1 MAARICD
8 GYTMATELI
17 HECSSTSRQE
27 FLATDDKPYHFV
39 ECGLPNVFLVGVRY
53 FQCECGE
60 KYVEIP
66 AIKQLMSLIA
76 RHTVMKDQALSGTE
90 IKFLRKRL
98 GQKAADFAASVKLQ
112 PETLSRVE
120 NGKQEVGA
128 KTDFYIRIYYA
139 LSSKDPVL
147 LDALKEALDKALSL
161 RRTKSPKK
169 LPKTVAK
176 IEHDEWALKV
186 AAGR

>member
-1 MAARICD
+1 
-8 GYTMATELI
+8 MATELT
-17 HECSSTSRQE
+17 HECNSASRQE
-27 FLATDDKPYHFV
+27 FLATEAKPYHFV
-39 ECGLPNVFLVGVRY
+39 DSGMPNVYLVGVRY
-53 FQCECGE
+53 FRCECGQ

-66 AIKQLMSLIA
+66 ALKQLMSLIA

-120 NGKQEVGA
+120 NEKQVVGA

-139 LSSKDPVL
+139 LSSKDPIL

-161 RRTKSPKK
+161 RRTKAPKK
-169 LPKTVAK
+169 PPRTVAK
-176 IEHDEWALKV
+176 MEHDEWSLEST
-186 AAGR
+186 AGR

>member
-1 MAARICD
+1 
-8 GYTMATELI
+8 MATELT
-17 HECSSTSRQE
+17 HECNSSSRQE

-39 ECGLPNVFLVGVRY
+39 ECGLPNIYLVGIRH

-66 AIKQLMSLIA
+66 ALKQLMSLIA
-76 RHTVMKDQALSGTE
+76 RHAVMKDQALSGAE

-98 GQKAADFAASVKLQ
+98 GQKAGDFAASVRLQ

-120 NGKQEVGA
+120 NGKQAVGA

-139 LSSKDPVL
+139 LASKDPVL
-147 LDALKEALDKALSL
+147 QDALKEALDKALSM
-161 RRTKSPKK
+161 RRSKPPKK

-176 IEHDEWALKV
+176 IEHDEWELAAV
-186 AAGR
+186 AGR

>member
-1 MAARICD
+1 
-8 GYTMATELI
+8 MATELI
-17 HECSSTSRQE
+17 HECTVASRQE
-27 FLATDDKPYHFV
+27 FLATEEKPYHFL
-39 ECGLPNVFLVGVRY
+39 ESGLPNIYLVGIRY

-76 RHTVMKDQALSGTE
+76 RHTVMKEQSLTGTE

-98 GQKAADFAASVKLQ
+98 GQKAAAFSSGIKLQ

-120 NGKQEVGA
+120 NEKQSVGP

-139 LSSKDPVL
+139 FTSKDPVL
-147 LDALKEALDKALSL
+147 LDALKEALDKALSMH
-161 RRTKSPKK
+161 RSKPPKK
-169 LPKTVAK
+169 LPKTVARLD
-176 IEHDEWALKV
+176 HDEWAL
-186 AAGR
+186 AAGAGR